1 MAVPAGGVA
10 AVVFDL
16 DGVLI
21 ESELIWTR
29 VREQVTRENGGTW
42 TEEAPE
48 RMSGLSSIEWATYMR
63 DELGVTMEPDEISD
77 AVVEHLQTEFRREL
91 PLFPGARDAVG
102 ALAARWPLALASS
115 ANRPLIDLVLE
126 LADIGEHFQAT
137 VSSEEV
143 PRGKPEP
150 DVYLEA
156 AKRLDVPPGSC
167 VAIEDSSSGIRAA
180 AGAGMKVIAIPNTDL
195 PPDPA
200 VVALAAVTIPGV
212 SELTPALVE
221 AVALGS

>member
-1 MAVPAGGVA
+1 MAAAGGPA

-29 VREQVTRENGGTW
+29 VREQVTRESGGTW

-63 DELGVTMEPDEISD
+63 DELGVPMAPEEISA
-77 AVVEHLQTEFRREL
+77 AVVEHLDAEYRRDL
-91 PLFPGARDAVG
+91 PLFPGARETVAR
-102 ALAARWPLALASS
+102 LAARWPLALASS

-126 LADIGEHFQAT
+126 LAGLGEHFQAT

-143 PRGKPEP
+143 PNGKPAP
-150 DVYLEA
+150 DVYREA
-156 AKRLDVPPGSC
+156 ASRLGVPPRTC
-167 VAIEDSSSGIRAA
+167 VAIEDSSSGIKAA
-180 AGAGMKVIAIPNTDL
+180 DTAGMRVIAIPNQDL
-195 PPDPA
+195 APDPA
-200 VVALAAVTIPGV
+200 DVALAAITVKGV
-212 SELTPALVE
+212 AELTPALVE

>member
-1 MAVPAGGVA
+1 MEAAPGPA

-21 ESELIWTR
+21 RSELIWTR
-29 VREQVTRENGGTW
+29 VREQVTNESGGTW
-42 TEEAPE
+42 TDDAPE
-48 RMSGLSSIEWATYMR
+48 RMSGLNSVEWATYMR
-63 DELGVTMEPDEISD
+63 DELGVPMSPEEISA
-77 AVVEHLQTEFRREL
+77 AVVEHLDAEYRREL
-91 PLFPGARDAVG
+91 PLFPGAQEAVR

-126 LADIGEHFQAT
+126 LAELGDSFRAT

-143 PRGKPEP
+143 PNGKPAP

-156 AKRLDVPPGSC
+156 AHRLEVPPAAC
-167 VAIEDSSSGIRAA
+167 VAIEDSTSGIRAA
-180 AGAGMKVIAIPNTDL
+180 EAAGMKVIAVPNEDL
-195 PPDPA
+195 APDPEA
-200 VVALAAVTIPGV
+200 VAIAALTIPSV

-221 AVALGS
+221 AVAAPG